1 MDIEIR
7 QGLAFLFA
15 TANRLTDPI
24 MWIAYIY
31 ASRFPLNGDF
41 PWRIAIEICS
51 MRKVYLMDNRRN
63 LFSVLVV
70 LSLCLFSTSC
80 KKEEKEKDN
89 DDPAPATPLPSFNTC
104 ESVANLGGLTFYPDE
119 GYYRFIKDSIVFV
132 TISLDGTITMT
143 YDNEISMTYQ
153 LWGYE
158 GDSAYSNHE
167 NLNGKHIKDRFG
179 KTRSVIYPDGTK
191 ITLVVEDTSILH
203 TAWADFHQVKGVV
216 IRSGNVCHY
225 INMLCGSLE
234 YSANHPSHAAQ
245 IDALFPDGETSSF
258 ELTPTGLIF
267 FNSYNEEV
275 HGQKVYERVDLGEIF
290 FDSPTQV
297 NDYFDDPRL
306 GHT

>member
-1 MDIEIR
+1 M
-7 QGLAFLFA
+7 QKNSHLFSA
-15 TANRLTDPI
+15 
-24 MWIAYIY
+24 
-31 ASRFPLNGDF
+31 
-41 PWRIAIEICS
+41 IAILSIC
-51 MRKVYLMDNRRN
+51 L
-63 LFSVLVV
+63 SVI
-70 LSLCLFSTSC
+70 SC
-80 KKEEKEKDN
+80 KKEEKEKEDN
-89 DDPAPATPLPSFNTC
+89 TENTPLPSFNTC
-104 ESVANLGGLTFYPDE
+104 DSVSSTNGLIYYPND
-119 GYYRFIKDSIVFV
+119 GAYRFEGNNGVVILIDVQ
-132 TISLDGTITMT
+132 GTITLV
-143 YDNEISMTYQ
+143 YDNEITMTYQ
-153 LWGYE
+153 LWGSQ
-158 GDSAYSNHE
+158 GDTAYSNHE
-167 NLNGKHIKDRFG
+167 SLNGKHIKDRFG

-191 ITLVVEDTSILH
+191 LTLVVEDTVILH
-203 TAWADFHQVKGVV
+203 TDWADFHQVKGVV

-275 HGQKVYERVDLGEIF
+275 PGQKVYERVDLGELF